1 MIAFD
6 SPEGTLLRSLSPSVD
21 AVVSLWFSALSE
33 GQEEWASWAGN
44 QIQAGPEPDE
54 TIAALRFLQASADGD
69 AKLARQLWA
78 VLASFPIDDSES
90 RIIQAARGIGQSLL
104 K

>member
-6 SPEGTLLRSLSPSVD
+6 SPEGIRLRAIGLSRS
-21 AVVSLWFSALSE
+21 ALMALWFTALNE
-33 GQEEWASWAGN
+33 GQDTWSAWALDLAKVN
-44 QIQAGPEPDE
+44 HPQDPT
-54 TIAALRFLQASADGD
+54 TIALRFLQASADGD

-78 VLASFPIDDSES
+78 VLASFPIDDSKS
-90 RIIQAARGIGQSLL
+90 RIIQAAHGIGQSLL